1 MRVLLDTHIALW
13 AVLKTE
19 RLSPE
24 TKEYLQDPGSKIF
37 YNVISIWKVSLKHS
51 FNPGNM
57 EIPPSEFRKLCQAA
71 GFTEIPIEYQHVL
84 GLDLL
89 VQKDG
94 CPIHKDPFDRILLA
108 QAMVEKMCFLTH
120 DSRIPTFEYSGIISV

>member
-37 YNVISIWKVSLKHS
+37 TV
-51 FNPGNM
+51 
-57 EIPPSEFRKLCQAA
+57 
-71 GFTEIPIEYQHVL
+71 
-84 GLDLL
+84 
-89 VQKDG
+89 
-94 CPIHKDPFDRILLA
+94 
-108 QAMVEKMCFLTH
+108 
-120 DSRIPTFEYSGIISV
+120 